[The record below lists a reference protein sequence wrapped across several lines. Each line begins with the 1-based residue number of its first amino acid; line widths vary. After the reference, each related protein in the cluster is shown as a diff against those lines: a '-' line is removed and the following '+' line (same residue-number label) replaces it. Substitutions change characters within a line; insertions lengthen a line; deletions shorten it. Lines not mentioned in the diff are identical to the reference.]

1 MEELI
6 FLVPVP
12 MLRDQYNDDEADDVG
27 VPGGMTRDGKEML
40 VSDVETR

>member
-12 MLRDQYNDDEADDVG
+12 MLRDQSSDDKVDDVRVPWG
-27 VPGGMTRDGKEML
+27 VSRDGKEML
-40 VSDVETR
+40 V